1 MTSYT
6 LDPSV
11 RRAADGRVLVGGSP
25 LVLLR
30 LTAAG
35 TDLIDRIERGDAP
48 TVGDAAEPTFT
59 GAKTVA
65 LLDRLLDAG
74 VVHPHHPRGS
84 SPADVAVV
92 VPAYTASPAALR
104 NIVEACSNTAEVII
118 VDDASPQPIEPI
130 AGATVIRREVN
141 GGPGAARMTGLE
153 HVTRTVSLI
162 AFVDTDVGLTAG
174 WLDPLLAH
182 FADPRAAL
190 VAPRV
195 ASAGDATSSS
205 RLARYELVRSS
216 LDLGPT
222 AARVRAGT
230 RVSYVPAAAI
240 VCRRAALDDVGGFD
254 QTLRFGEDVDLVWRL
269 DEAGWRV
276 RYEPDSVVHH
286 QPRPTLMAWMRQ
298 RASYGGSAAALAE
311 RHPGALAPVRV
322 SGWSAASW
330 AAVVG
335 GWPIIGGAVA
345 AVTTALLARK
355 LRGVPDSGR
364 LALRLAGLGHLYAG
378 RSLASGI
385 TREWWPLT
393 AAAALVSKRA
403 RRAALLAVV
412 VPALLDW
419 RADRPALDPATYIAL
434 RLLDDASYGTGVI
447 AGSVRTRSAAALR
460 PDFRSWPKSGA
471 RSPRPVAR

>member
-1 MTSYT
+1 MTGYI
-6 LDPSV
+6 LDSSL
-11 RRAADGRVLVGGSP
+11 RRVGDGRVLIGGSP

-35 TDLIDRIERGDAP
+35 ADLIDRIERGDP
-48 TVGDAAEPTFT
+48 IT
-59 GAKTVA
+59 GGTKTIA

-74 VVHPHHPRGS
+74 VAHPQAPHSIGP
-84 SPADVAVV
+84 SPADVTVV
-92 VPAYTASPAALR
+92 VPAHHASRDALGD
-104 NIVEACSNTAEVII
+104 IVDACSNTAGVII
-118 VDDASPQPIEPI
+118 VDDASPHPVAPIP
-130 AGATVIRREVN
+130 GATVVRREVN
-141 GGPGAARMTGLE
+141 GGPGAARMTGLH
-153 HVTRTVSLI
+153 HVPGATPYV
-162 AFVDTDVGLTAG
+162 AFVDTDVILSDG

-182 FADPRAAL
+182 FADPAVAL

-195 ASAGDATSSS
+195 ASAGDATETA
-205 RLARYELVRSS
+205 RLVRYELSRSP
-216 LDLGPT
+216 LDLGPA
-222 AARVRAGT
+222 AARVRAGS

-240 VCRRAALDDVGGFD
+240 LCRRSALEEIGGFD
-254 QTLRFGEDVDLVWRL
+254 STLRFGEDVDLVWRL
-269 DEAGWRV
+269 DESGWRV
-276 RYEPDSVVHH
+276 RYEPASVVHH
-286 QPRPTLMAWMRQ
+286 RPRRTTGAWIRQ

-335 GWPIIGGAVA
+335 GWPIIGA
-345 AVTTALLARK
+345 ATAAATTALLARK
-355 LRGVPDSGR
+355 LRAVPDGPR
-364 LALRLAGLGHLYAG
+364 LALRLAGLGHLYAA
-378 RSLASGI
+378 RSLASGL

-393 AAAALVSKRA
+393 AAAAMVSKRG

-419 RADRPALDPATYIAL
+419 RADRPNLDPVTYTVL
-434 RLLDDASYGTGVI
+434 RLLDDVAYGTGVI
-447 AGSVRTRSAAALR
+447 MGSARARSVAALR